1 MMNLLAPGQYQVFL
15 HYWSRSGLDFTVLTG
30 PHAGERHCLHT
41 FPRHVTEMVIALTRW
56 RGKVADVSRHQVI
69 ISVGIKIKGEFAFNT
84 LAKISPTETLIPFES
99 GVPTLAELKELP
111 IATFEE
117 LGDAAA

>member
-1 MMNLLAPGQYQVFL
+1 MSLLSPDEYQVCL
-15 HYWSRSGLDFTVLTG
+15 HYWSRAGLDFTVLDG
-30 PHAGERHCLHT
+30 PHAGERHVLHT

-56 RGKVADVSRHQVI
+56 GGKVADVSRHQVI
-69 ISVGIKIKGEFAFNT
+69 ISVGLKIKGEFAFNT
-84 LAKISPTETLIPFES
+84 LAKVSSTETLIPFES

>member
-1 MMNLLAPGQYQVFL
+1 MNLLAPGQYQVFL
-15 HYWSRSGLDFTVLTG
+15 HYWSRAGLDFTVLDG
-30 PHAGERHCLHT
+30 PHAGERHVMHT

-56 RGKVADVSRHQVI
+56 GGKVADVSRHQVI
-69 ISVGIKIKGEFAFNT
+69 ISVGLKIKGEFAFNT
-84 LAKISPTETLIPFES
+84 LAKVSSTETLIPFES